1 MLNKASSKTSLM
13 FNKDIEET
21 LKSLKSRGFKGFY
34 AEDREVAKNKILEMI
49 PAEATVGIGDST
61 TVKQIGVIEELKKRG
76 TTVYDGFYRG
86 ITWEKHEDMIHK
98 SALCDVFLTGANAV
112 TLDGRLVCVDAV
124 GNRVSGIF
132 FGHKFSI
139 VVVGKN
145 KLVKDLDEAF
155 YRIRKL
161 IAPTHARLRVELGG
175 KPLKTPCVVSGQ
187 CTDCRAADR
196 ICNIFTIIESKPLR
210 TDINVVIVDEDLGLS
225 WDESWPKERIS
236 HIINEYKKYVWLP
249 PT

>member
-1 MLNKASSKTSLM
+1 M
-13 FNKDIEET
+13 FSKDIEVT
-21 LKSLKSRGFKGFY
+21 LKSLTSRGFKGFY
-34 AEDREVAKNKILEMI
+34 AENRETAKNKILEMI
-49 PAEATVGIGDST
+49 PVEATVGIGDST

-86 ITWEKHEDMIHK
+86 ITQEKHDEMLRK
-98 SALCDVFLTGANAV
+98 SALCDVFLTGTNAV
-112 TLDGRLVCVDAV
+112 TLDGRLVNVDAV
-124 GNRVSGIF
+124 GNRVAGIF

-155 YRIRKL
+155 HRIRKL

-175 KPLKTPCVVSGQ
+175 KPSKTPCIVTGQ
-187 CTDCRAADR
+187 CTDCRSEDR
-196 ICNIFTIIESKPLR
+196 ICNIFTIIEGKPLK
-210 TDINVVIVDEDLGLS
+210 TNIYVVIVDEDLGLA

>member
-1 MLNKASSKTSLM
+1 
-13 FNKDIEET
+13 
-21 LKSLKSRGFKGFY
+21 
-34 AEDREVAKNKILEMI
+34 
-49 PAEATVGIGDST
+49 
-61 TVKQIGVIEELKKRG
+61 
-76 TTVYDGFYRG
+76 
-86 ITWEKHEDMIHK
+86 
-98 SALCDVFLTGANAV
+98 
-112 TLDGRLVCVDAV
+112 
-124 GNRVSGIF
+124 
-132 FGHKFSI
+132 
-139 VVVGKN
+139 
-145 KLVKDLDEAF
+145 
-155 YRIRKL
+155 
-161 IAPTHARLRVELGG
+161 VELGG